1 MRIRAPEEFA
11 DGGVSNQF
19 RPANVDASAATSF
32 VREARTSLREIG
44 SIVDAAHDNALR
56 SQALADSVEYETRL
70 TALRAEMDN
79 EAPPDGTD
87 ETDWARTYPQRWQQR
102 STTIRDDVSR
112 RRGRRS
118 NAYLRYFDERAN
130 QIAGREQNGAIER
143 SQAAIVDIDRAAGME
158 LLATF
163 AAGATNPDLP
173 ETVEGDGPSRARYV
187 QQYIDHARE
196 LARRGTWSHQFAA
209 ERITQL
215 TNERQTFLETE
226 GRFSQSRTNADR
238 IRGEHPG
245 DQEAQLA
252 AAAEIENPRERE
264 LTTQMIVSDNGR
276 ERDARQGNIMA
287 ARSRIETLINRHGP
301 SWERYAQQADL
312 ELVRSDPGAM
322 AQIRGQLD
330 ALLDPTGST
339 AASRGVASARNRVL
353 FEDLSNSS
361 DPTVGAA
368 FVAIDLDTPLTERDA
383 AALRAAGFADAQE
396 GTVLSASLSREDY
409 AAVVDMQRARRSGVA
424 ANGDMISSREVDDVV
439 GYAIANGLADFGSD
453 DDAATR
459 RENQQLFRAFVGQI
473 IRDDFARGG
482 ARDLSPAE
490 VASIA
495 RLALNRTGQ
504 NGRNNNAAPLY
515 RRRTDNRV
523 QYNQIP
529 SGVALRIRQSLPPA
543 QTAGLS
549 TEQIDALV
557 VDAYARENRHRA
569 QGR

>member
-11 DGGVSNQF
+11 DGNVSNQF
-19 RPANVDASAATSF
+19 RPANVDASAATAF

-79 EAPPDGTD
+79 EAPPEGTD
-87 ETDWARTYPQRWQQR
+87 ATDWARTYPQRWQQR

-118 NAYLRYFDERAN
+118 NSYLRYFDERAN
-130 QIAGREQNGAIER
+130 QISGREQNGAIER

-158 LLATF
+158 LLSTF

-173 ETVEGDGPSRARYV
+173 ETVEGDGPSRARYA

-226 GRFSQSRTNADR
+226 GRFSQSRDNADR

-264 LTTQMIVSDNGR
+264 MTTQMIVADNGR
-276 ERDARQGNIMA
+276 ERDARQGNIMT

-301 SWERYAQQADL
+301 GWERYATQADL

-330 ALLDPTGST
+330 ALLDPTGGT
-339 AASRGVASARNRVL
+339 ASARGVASARNRVL

-424 ANGDMISSREVDDVV
+424 SNGDNISSREVDDVV

-504 NGRNNNAAPLY
+504 NGRSNNAAPLY

-523 QYNQIP
+523 QYRDIP
-529 SGVALRIRQSLPPA
+529 AGVALRIRQNLPSSE
-543 QTAGLS
+543 TAGLS
-549 TEQIDALV
+549 TQQIDALV